1 MINPNFYATNK
12 LISNGTREEK
22 LKRDRLAQKM
32 IKNVEVMNLKDMKKH
47 GDEVYDAHVANETA
61 LIEAFNNKQLKSKNL
76 IKRAKKI
83 IKKREEFASKKK
95 ED

>member
-1 MINPNFYATNK
+1 MIDPNFKADNK

-22 LKRDRLAQKM
+22 LKRDRIAQKM
-32 IKNVEVMNLKDMKKH
+32 IRHIESMNLKDMKKH
-47 GDEVYDAHVANETA
+47 GDDVYAAYLANETS

-76 IKRAKKI
+76 IKKAKKI
-83 IKKREEFASKKK
+83 IKKREETSKKK

>member
-1 MINPNFYATNK
+1 MIDPNFYATNK

-22 LKRDRLAQKM
+22 LRRDRIAQKM
-32 IKNVEVMNLKDMKKH
+32 IKHVESMNLKEMKEH
-47 GDEVYDAHVANETA
+47 GDNVYAAYLANETS

-76 IKRAKKI
+76 IKKAKKI
-83 IKKREEFASKKK
+83 IKRREEASKKK

>member
-22 LKRDRLAQKM
+22 LRRDRLAQKM
-32 IKNVEVMNLKDMKKH
+32 IKHVKVMNLKDMKKH
-47 GDEVYDAHVANETA
+47 GDEVYDAYVANETA
-61 LIEAFNNKQLKSKNL
+61 LIEAYNNKQLKSKNL
-76 IKRAKKI
+76 IKKAKKI
-83 IKKREEFASKKK
+83 IKRREEASKKK

>member
-22 LKRDRLAQKM
+22 LRRDRIAQKM
-32 IKNVEVMNLKDMKKH
+32 IRHVESMDLKDMKEH
-47 GDEVYDAHVANETA
+47 GDKVYDIYIANETA

-76 IKRAKKI
+76 IKKAKKI
-83 IKKREEFASKKK
+83 IKKREESASKKK

>member
-1 MINPNFYATNK
+1 MIDPNFKADNK

-22 LKRDRLAQKM
+22 LKRDRIAQKM
-32 IKNVEVMNLKDMKKH
+32 IIHIESMNLKDMKKH
-47 GDEVYDAHVANETA
+47 GDDVYAAYLANETS

-76 IKRAKKI
+76 IKKAKKI
-83 IKKREEFASKKK
+83 IKKREETSKKK

>member
-47 GDEVYDAHVANETA
+47 GDEVYDAYVANETA
-61 LIEAFNNKQLKSKNL
+61 LIEAFNNKKLKSKNL

-83 IKKREEFASKKK
+83 IKRREEASKKK